1 MKSTSKRKYWIV
13 GILASAGIISK
24 FLDYGITAGWESL
37 NYIFYGFLFISML
50 LIYWFFYARRMKS
63 WSKILLPWIMVN
75 LISLFIFIIT
85 GREAMDLIFAASGII
100 GILVMFTRI
109 ISMENE
115 DHNRNQS

>member
-1 MKSTSKRKYWIV
+1 
-13 GILASAGIISK
+13 
-24 FLDYGITAGWESL
+24 
-37 NYIFYGFLFISML
+37 
-50 LIYWFFYARRMKS
+50 
-63 WSKILLPWIMVN
+63 LPWIMVN